1 MRYTKNTASF
11 WHCVLAVLC
20 LFLAFNSPIR
30 ARAQDSP
37 ADDRLRQIYIQILTI
52 DDLQARAVLTPTE
65 AETQRDYYLA
75 QTEAIAGTRLTY
87 ADLTARFAND
97 SAAPP
102 AGGFFNFVNIIWF
115 IASALI
121 VVALFR
127 LTHLYL
133 LPILR
138 RIPLRVYEK
147 LLYLAC
153 IASMLAGL
161 AFEPRIGQFIALP
174 GCLGLIGAR
183 AFSIYLNL
191 RHLAKDIPA
200 EKAHVILEAIA
211 QMNALILFVVWTIN
225 ALAYQ
230 SSILGF
236 IAVMA
241 LQAALGFSAIVMPL
255 CYFIGFHNKEA
266 IPRTMAASLLLVLIY
281 AGVYIA
287 GLRGTYFDVFA
298 PGVYVM
304 GTLAYF
310 VGVLIVSS
318 RFYADT
324 RRRWL
329 QMQALAIISG
339 VVALFIGSVWQIE
352 AIQGIGGTFFFLYL
366 IERYLEIPG
375 LGKRWAW
382 ALLGLGIL
390 LYMASLVIT
399 QYPQFFIFGG

>member
-1 MRYTKNTASF
+1 MTNLKKMVFLR
-11 WHCVLAVLC
+11 LC
-20 LFLAFNSPIR
+20 LLLVFCLFYGSPSM
-30 ARAQDSP
+30 AQDMP
-37 ADDRLRQIYIQILTI
+37 DETALRQIYFQVVTI
-52 DDLQARAVLTPTE
+52 HDLQARGILTPDE
-65 AETQRDYYLA
+65 ATAQRDYYLA
-75 QTEAIAGTRLTY
+75 QTENITGTRLTFEQL
-87 ADLTARFAND
+87 ATRIIPSDT
-97 SAAPP
+97 PP
-102 AGGFFNFVNIIWF
+102 PTGFFNFVNIIWF
-115 IASALI
+115 IASILI
-121 VVALFR
+121 VVALSWLAR
-127 LTHLYL
+127 LYL
-133 LPILR
+133 FPILR

-147 LLYLAC
+147 LIYLAC
-153 IASMLAGL
+153 LVSMVGGL
-161 AFEPRIGQFIALP
+161 AFAPHIGQFIALP

-191 RHLAKDIPA
+191 RHVAKDIPREA
-200 EKAHVILEAIA
+200 ARALLETIF
-211 QMNALILFVVWTIN
+211 QINALLLFVVWTIN

-241 LQAALGFSAIVMPL
+241 LQAALGFSAIVTPL
-255 CYFIGFHNKEA
+255 CYFIGFRNKEA
-266 IPRTMAASLLLVLIY
+266 IPRTMAASLLLLIIY
-281 AGVYIA
+281 AGVYIL
-287 GLRGTYFDVFA
+287 GLRGSYFDVFA

-318 RFYADT
+318 RFYVET

-339 VVALFIGSVWQIE
+339 VVALFVGSVWQLE

-399 QYPQFFIFGG
+399 QYPQFFIFAA